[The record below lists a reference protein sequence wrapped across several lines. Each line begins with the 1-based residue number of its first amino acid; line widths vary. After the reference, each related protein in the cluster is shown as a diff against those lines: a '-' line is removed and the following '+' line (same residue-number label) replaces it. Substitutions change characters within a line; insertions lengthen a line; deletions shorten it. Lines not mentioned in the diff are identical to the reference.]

1 MSPGRQAPTLST
13 APHGHRA
20 LDYAALRAA
29 GLRHLER
36 LAGHLWTDFND
47 HDPGITILEQLCYA
61 LTDVAYRAAH
71 ELPDLLSEP
80 GATNLYTPAQILGS
94 RPVTLLDL
102 RKLVIDVDGVIGATA
117 QRQHPVVQPG
127 VVAGARP
134 QRAALALNTMVAQPF
149 GAPEK
154 MP

>member
-61 LTDVAYRAAH
+61 LTDVAYRAARRI
-71 ELPDLLSEP
+71 S
-80 GATNLYTPAQILGS
+80 TPRRRS
-94 RPVTLLDL
+94 S
-102 RKLVIDVDGVIGATA
+102 
-117 QRQHPVVQPG
+117 
-127 VVAGARP
+127 ARGP
-134 QRAALALNTMVAQPF
+134 SPCSTCASS
-149 GAPEK
+149 
-154 MP
+154 